1 MKLLRLAS
9 LAVLLLIAALVV
21 RSLRVTTDLSY
32 FLPEGNATSQAE
44 SEILRALSQ
53 SELSRRIAIAVSGKD
68 ENQVL
73 EATKALKI
81 ALGKLPLRLSSGPA
95 EVQEL
100 AAELFSH
107 RYQFISDQ
115 PEQELPVLL
124 GRDGLR
130 ALIDRLK
137 ETLGSPAGSLVREV
151 AVKDPLLLSSRML
164 ERLSKLNA
172 TSLTSKEGVL
182 VSEDGKA
189 AVLFAVSREGAFE
202 GPAQAQLWSQLDALF
217 PRISAQY
224 GNVTIEASA
233 LARHAVSA
241 ERSMRAD
248 MLRVST
254 ISTVAVLMLL
264 WIVFVRLRYLP
275 LLLLPLGAGFLVG
288 TGVCLLA
295 FGTVHAM
302 TFAFGSA
309 LIGVATDYPV
319 HLVNHL
325 VLERGDAAGSRR
337 HSYIALVLGAFT
349 TVLGLLC
356 LVWGGLPGLREIAVF
371 GASGVSTAL
380 VVSLLWVPV
389 GIEPGDRVPPLRH
402 LKIAEICGN
411 AFNWLRSHRFA
422 HWLVLLVAC
431 VVCALGLPQVKWQ
444 DDPRKLTTLDPTLAL
459 EDSRVQKLVAGE
471 EGAELVVL
479 TGLGS
484 EQQLLKAN
492 DKLALVLERAV
503 QDKILGGY
511 SSLHHLIWSE
521 ELQARN
527 LDWIRAEL
535 PEGAIKRAL
544 EQAEFASDAFAPF
557 GENGSALRVSPLRLA
572 DLSRRSYQELITPWF
587 LSLAP
592 GKRGLLTRLR
602 GVKDPVAL
610 QRALAEMPEAHYMN
624 VSQYQAQAYA
634 RFRERLLLLLA
645 GGLILVALTLL
656 LRYRA
661 WRPFICSLVPP
672 VLAGLTASAL
682 LALVHQPLSLMH
694 VMGLLLVLGMGAD
707 YGIFFVESLLGQAT
721 VGAPSL
727 SVAMACGS
735 TVLSFG
741 LLALSE
747 TPALRAVG
755 QMIGLGTLL
764 GLVFA
769 AVLSAWLL
777 KDTRREQVA

>member
-1 MKLLRLAS
+1 MKFLRLAS
-9 LAVLLLIAALVV
+9 LAGLLLIAAFVV

-32 FLPEGNATSQAE
+32 FLPEGDATSQTE

-53 SELSRRIAIAVSGKD
+53 SELSRRIAIAISGKD
-68 ENQVL
+68 ESQVL
-73 EATKALKI
+73 DAAKALKV
-81 ALGKLPLRLSSGPA
+81 ALKKLPLRLSSGPD

-100 AAELFSH
+100 AVKLFSH
-107 RYQFISDQ
+107 RYQFVSDQ
-115 PEQELPVLL
+115 PEQELPELL

-130 ALIDRLK
+130 ALIENLK
-137 ETLGSPAGSLVREV
+137 DTLGSPTGSLVREV
-151 AVKDPLLLSSRML
+151 AAKDPLLLSIRML

-202 GPAQAQLWSQLDALF
+202 GPAQAQLWRQLDALF
-217 PRISAQY
+217 PRISAQH

-241 ERSMRAD
+241 ERGMRAD

-254 ISTVAVLMLL
+254 ISTVAVLLLL

-288 TGVCLLA
+288 TGVCLAA
-295 FGTVHAM
+295 FGAVHAM

-325 VLERGDAAGSRR
+325 VLERGNATGSHR

-371 GASGVSTAL
+371 GASGVSAAL

-389 GIEPGDRVPPLRH
+389 GIRPGDTVPLRH
-402 LKIAEICGN
+402 LKMAEISGN
-411 AFNWLRSHRFA
+411 AFSWLRNQRSVC
-422 HWLVLLVAC
+422 WLVLVVAC
-431 VVCALGLPQVKWQ
+431 VACARGLPQLKWE
-444 DDPRKLTTLDPTLAL
+444 DDPRKLTTLDPKLTL

-471 EGAELVVL
+471 NGAELVVL

-484 EQQLLKAN
+484 EQQLLEAN
-492 DKLALVLERAV
+492 DKLALVLDRAV
-503 QDKILGGY
+503 QAKVLGGY

-527 LDWIRAEL
+527 LDWIRAKL
-535 PEGAIKRAL
+535 PEGAIKSAL
-544 EQAEFASDAFAPF
+544 EQADFAGDAFAPF
-557 GENGSALRVSPLRLA
+557 GENGSALRVSPLRLT
-572 DLSRRSYQELITPWF
+572 DLSGRTYQELIAPWF

-592 GKRGLLTRLR
+592 GKRGLLTRLHA
-602 GVKDPVAL
+602 VKDPVAL

-634 RFRERLLLLLA
+634 GFRERLLLLLA

-661 WRPFICSLVPP
+661 WRPFICSLGPP

-707 YGIFFVESLLGQAT
+707 YGIFFVESLLGRAAF
-721 VGAPSL
+721 GAPSL
-727 SVAMACGS
+727 SVGIACGS

-764 GLVFA
+764 ALVFA

-777 KDTRREQVA
+777 KDTREQAA